1 MTSSNFS
8 QVSSVGVGESAFGTV
23 VGRVRALHCE
33 TWIKLTSSNSE
44 KKTSRTLEATES
56 KILNELHL
64 FS

>member
-44 KKTSRTLEATES
+44 KTSRTLEATES